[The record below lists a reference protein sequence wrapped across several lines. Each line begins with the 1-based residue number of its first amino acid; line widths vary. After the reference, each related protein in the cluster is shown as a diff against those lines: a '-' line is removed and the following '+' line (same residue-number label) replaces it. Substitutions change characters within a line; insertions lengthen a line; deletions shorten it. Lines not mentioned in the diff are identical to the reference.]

1 MNGMEKGQNGENAID
16 RLLEQRNRLNA
27 RIEQLRN
34 REAVEERKR
43 DTRRKILAGAYFIR
57 LLENDLQ
64 RVGRELIADKM
75 LLERDY
81 PLFGLQHDA
90 KQGTPAGAPDER

>member
-1 MNGMEKGQNGENAID
+1 MNGVERGQKEVGAID
-16 RLLEQRNRLNA
+16 RLVDQRNKLNA

-34 REAVEERKR
+34 RELAEERKR

-57 LLENDLQ
+57 LLDNDLQ

-81 PLFGLQHDA
+81 PLFGLERDTNQKA
-90 KQGTPAGAPDER
+90 PEGA

>member
-1 MNGMEKGQNGENAID
+1 MNGVEQGQKDVGAID
-16 RLLEQRNRLNA
+16 RLIDQRNKLNA

-34 REAVEERKR
+34 RELAEERKR

-57 LLENDLQ
+57 LLDNDLQ

-81 PLFGLQHDA
+81 TLFGLEPDTNKKA
-90 KQGTPAGAPDER
+90 PEGA